1 MLAVFAGGGSV
12 SLHLLSPVTRG
23 LVSRGILQSGT
34 LNAPW
39 SHMTAEKAVQVGE
52 MLIDDC
58 NCNATMLKVS
68 GEMKMEERKTKHSR
82 LSHAS
87 HLNWKFLAEVKTINF
102 VSRNRHELFLI
113 ACDQSMPR
121 PCPFSSGT
129 RTPAFSASPPHR
141 PSTASSCHRIQCQCS
156 PAPI

>member
-1 MLAVFAGGGSV
+1 MNSFFCGTGGGSV

-58 NCNATMLKVS
+58 NCNATMLKV
-68 GEMKMEERKTKHSR
+68 RHLLALR
-82 LSHAS
+82 FIAS
-87 HLNWKFLAEVKTINF
+87 
-102 VSRNRHELFLI
+102 ELGI
-113 ACDQSMPR
+113 Q
-121 PCPFSSGT
+121 
-129 RTPAFSASPPHR
+129 
-141 PSTASSCHRIQCQCS
+141 SSCATDSQE
-156 PAPI
+156 

>member
-1 MLAVFAGGGSV
+1 MQVNNGDEYFLKHDPDAFVFTGGGSV

-58 NCNATMLKVS
+58 NCNATMLKVRLLSSALAHLTPFPIS
-68 GEMKMEERKTKHSR
+68 GISEGCFELHA
-82 LSHAS
+82 LS
-87 HLNWKFLAEVKTINF
+87 
-102 VSRNRHELFLI
+102 
-113 ACDQSMPR
+113 
-121 PCPFSSGT
+121 
-129 RTPAFSASPPHR
+129 
-141 PSTASSCHRIQCQCS
+141 
-156 PAPI
+156 

>member
-1 MLAVFAGGGSV
+1 MQVNNREADFLKCETLKSNAIYFIGGGSV

-58 NCNATMLKVS
+58 NCNATMLKV
-68 GEMKMEERKTKHSR
+68 KY
-82 LSHAS
+82 
-87 HLNWKFLAEVKTINF
+87 F
-102 VSRNRHELFLI
+102 VVCIKRH
-113 ACDQSMPR
+113 
-121 PCPFSSGT
+121 
-129 RTPAFSASPPHR
+129 
-141 PSTASSCHRIQCQCS
+141 
-156 PAPI
+156 

>member
-1 MLAVFAGGGSV
+1 MKVQVKKRDANFLKCETLTSNAIHFIGGGSV

-58 NCNATMLKVS
+58 NCNATMLKVKYFDKS
-68 GEMKMEERKTKHSR
+68 VALNETNI
-82 LSHAS
+82 LS
-87 HLNWKFLAEVKTINF
+87 LKN
-102 VSRNRHELFLI
+102 
-113 ACDQSMPR
+113 
-121 PCPFSSGT
+121 
-129 RTPAFSASPPHR
+129 
-141 PSTASSCHRIQCQCS
+141 
-156 PAPI
+156 